1 MNREELEA
9 AIRRQL
15 TYLARHAITANE
27 AVDAVLAAADAYA
40 AHTAGDIIA
49 ARHQVIKDATGTGG
63 YHREHAARVPCR
75 PAGAS

>member
-15 TYLARHAITANE
+15 TYLGRRAVTANE
-27 AVDAVLAAADAYA
+27 ATDAVLAAADAYA
-40 AHTAGDIIA
+40 GHTAGDIIA
-49 ARHQVIKDATGTGG
+49 ARHQVIKDATGPGG

-75 PAGAS
+75 PAGAT

>member
-1 MNREELEA
+1 MTRKGLGPPPG
-9 AIRRQL
+9 RHL
-15 TYLARHAITANE
+15 PSPARHAITANE

-49 ARHQVIKDATGTGG
+49 ARHQVIKDATGPGG

-75 PAGAS
+75 PAGAT